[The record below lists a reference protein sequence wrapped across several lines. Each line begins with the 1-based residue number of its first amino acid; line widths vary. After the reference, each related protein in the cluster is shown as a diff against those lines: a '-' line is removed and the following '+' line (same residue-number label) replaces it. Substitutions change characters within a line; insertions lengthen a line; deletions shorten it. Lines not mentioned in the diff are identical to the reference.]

1 MNNANADTGYPW
13 PAGPGTPEAHP
24 STRKRRTARTTLLA
38 FIATLTVAGL
48 LFGTGISIG
57 MYMAEADIRPFG
69 IGVTEVTHYGIPI
82 DDIVITDEHRTLEQA
97 VGEDLGF
104 SLAEWDTYG
113 AEVRPA
119 IERALAAGAD
129 PDQLRVHDNGT
140 VSLDGTNVQLQA
152 EGLKLDRTA
161 PPVAETYG
169 TGGSRP
175 AESDNPDWNCST
187 GLPVTVSHNGTG
199 GFAEQVWLTAAHCL
213 NIDEEPQPAHPR
225 TISWYRIFGDGSIT
239 DAEGLSAAPAG
250 MAGRAD
256 QSSNST
262 QKGRSPDYA
271 VTRRSTIIDWADTKA
286 HPSQGNHHL
295 DGVLPPVRGL
305 KTCAPTIYGWR
316 CGEIAESTPE
326 IRAEGVVA
334 STMYAT
340 PGVSGSISSVGG
352 AAVFMTNWYS
362 GYNRKHNGHN
372 FGHALG
378 YAITHVIDDAA
389 AEGWDVHIGWRER
402 W

>member
-1 MNNANADTGYPW
+1 MNDATADTGYPW
-13 PAGPGTPEAHP
+13 PSDPGAPEVHS
-24 STRKRRTARTTLLA
+24 STRRRHTVRTALLT

-48 LFGTGISIG
+48 TLGAGIHIG
-57 MYMAEADIRPFG
+57 MRMADAGIRPFG
-69 IGVTEVTHYGIPI
+69 IGTKDATHYGVHI

-104 SLAEWDTYG
+104 SLAEWNTYG
-113 AEVRPA
+113 TEIRTA
-119 IERALAAGAD
+119 IERALATGAD
-129 PDQLRVHDNGT
+129 PDQLRARDDGT
-140 VSLDGTNVQLQA
+140 VSLDGANVQFRA
-152 EGLKLDRTA
+152 EGLKLNRAT
-161 PPVAETYG
+161 PPAAETYG
-169 TGGSRP
+169 TGESRP

-187 GLPVTVSHNGTG
+187 GLPVTVSHNNTG

-213 NIDEEPQPAHPR
+213 NIDEEPNPAHPR
-225 TISWYRIFGDGSIT
+225 TMSWYRIFGDGSVT
-239 DAEGLSAAPAG
+239 DDEGLSAAPAG
-250 MAGRAD
+250 MAGRAS
-256 QSSNST
+256 QSSNAT
-262 QKGRSPDYA
+262 REGRAPDYA

-286 HPSQGNHHL
+286 HPSQSNHRL

-326 IRAEGVVA
+326 VRAENVVA

-340 PGVSGSISSVGG
+340 PGVSGSIASVGG

-362 GYNRKHNGHN
+362 GYNRQHNGHD

-378 YAITHVIDDAA
+378 YAITHIIDDAN
-389 AEGWDVHIGWRER
+389 AEGWDVHVGWRER
-402 W
+402 